1 MKKENQGLNV
11 GVDVG
16 KFQLDIYIWER
27 DLHFTV
33 ENNALGIREAINRL
47 KRYKL
52 SRVVMEATG
61 RYEMAFALAANERS
75 LPVCIVRPILIR
87 QFARAAD
94 QLAKTDKIDA
104 QIIARFA
111 SVLEPRLTPNKSK
124 NLQLI
129 KDLVVRRRQ
138 LIDMRT
144 QELNRE
150 KVMGKPVEGSNAR
163 FIKFINKEIDW
174 VESKLSKAVEEEAS
188 WSERKAIL
196 ATVPG
201 VGSAL
206 IWTLLSEMPELGTLN
221 NKQVARL
228 AGLAP
233 MNRDSGQMQ
242 GKRRIV
248 GGRHSVR
255 TTLYMATMSAIQCNP
270 IIGGFYQHLVKQGK
284 HKKVALTAAMRK
296 FITILNAMVRD
307 GSTWAYSS

>member
-1 MKKENQGLNV
+1 MTMKKEQTGVNV

-16 KFQLDIYIWER
+16 KFQLDIFIWER
-27 DLHFTV
+27 NKHFTV
-33 ENNALGIREAINRL
+33 ENNEAGIKEALKTIR
-47 KRYKL
+47 RYKIE
-52 SRVVMEATG
+52 RIVMEATG
-61 RYEMAFALAANERS
+61 RYEMAFATAAFEKQ
-75 LPVCIVRPILIR
+75 LPVAIVRPLLIR

-94 QLAKTDKIDA
+94 QQAKTDKIDA
-104 QIIARFA
+104 QIIARFGA
-111 SVLEPRLTPNKSK
+111 VMEPRLTVQKSK

-138 LIDMRT
+138 LINMRT

-150 KVMGKPVEGSNAR
+150 KIMGFPLDRSCNR
-163 FIKFINKEIDW
+163 IIKALKKEIEW
-174 VESKLSKAVEEEAS
+174 VEDRLAKAVEEESA
-188 WSERKAIL
+188 WAERKVL
-196 ATVPG
+196 LETVPG

-221 NKQVARL
+221 NKQIASL

-233 MNRDSGQMQ
+233 INRDSGRSQ
-242 GKRRIV
+242 GKRRIL

-255 TTLYMATMSAIQCNP
+255 TTLYMATLSAVQCNP

-296 FITILNAMVRD
+296 FLTILNAMVRD
-307 GSTWAYSS
+307 GQGWAY

>member
-27 DLHFTV
+27 DVHFTV
-33 ENNALGIREAINRL
+33 ENTTAGIREAVNRL

-61 RYEMAFALAANERS
+61 RYEMAFALAANEKG
-75 LPVCIVRPILIR
+75 LPVCIVRPALIR

-111 SVLEPRLTPNKSK
+111 SVMEPRLTPNKSK

-150 KVMGKPVEGSNAR
+150 KVMGKPVERSNAR
-163 FIKFINKEIDW
+163 LVKFINKEIDW
-174 VESKLSKAVEEEAS
+174 VEAKLSKAVEEEAS

-196 ATVPG
+196 ETVPG
-201 VGSAL
+201 VGNAL

-221 NKQVARL
+221 NKQVAKL

-233 MNRDSGQMQ
+233 INRDSGQMQ

-255 TTLYMATMSAIQCNP
+255 TTLYMATMSAIQCNA

-307 GSTWAYSS
+307 GSTWAY

>member
-33 ENNALGIREAINRL
+33 ENNAIGIRDAVNRL

-61 RYEMAFALAANERS
+61 RYEMAFALAANEKG
-75 LPVCIVRPILIR
+75 LPVCIVRPVLIR

-111 SVLEPRLTPNKSK
+111 SVMEPRLTPNKSK

-150 KVMGKPVEGSNAR
+150 KVMGKPVERSNTR
-163 FIKFINKEIDW
+163 MIKYINKEIDW
-174 VESKLSKAVEEEAS
+174 VENKLSKAVEEEAS

-196 ATVPG
+196 ETVPG
-201 VGSAL
+201 VGNAL

-221 NKQVARL
+221 NKQVAKL

-233 MNRDSGQMQ
+233 INRDSGQMQ

-284 HKKVALTAAMRK
+284 HRKVALTAAMRK

-307 GSTWAYSS
+307 GSTWAY